1 MGAGRYEIRPSFLIF
16 WHVNRVRMLNP
27 APKIHKKNALIMP
40 KVYTYIN

>member
-16 WHVNRVRMLNP
+16 WHVKRVRMLKP

-40 KVYTYIN
+40 KV